1 MNKAKQTNGGTK
13 ICFVDLGA
21 YPLLAKKNMAFAG
34 GASVQQVILAE
45 ELVKYNFEVS
55 FITYTDGKSH
65 IEQIGNIKVI
75 KVYKREDAPTLS
87 FLVKA
92 LHIWRAMK
100 EANADIYFH
109 ESGAAGVVSLICCLT
124 RKQFVRYISSDAEV
138 DKKMSEYIGRI
149 GRLCNW
155 LDIKLADAVIAQS
168 EFQKKMLK
176 ESFGRDAL
184 IIRNAFPL
192 SNQKMPEK
200 INPLIVLWVS
210 TMREIKQPE
219 LFLKLA
225 EAIPEGRF
233 QIIGGVE
240 DNNPTLYNNIRENA
254 DRISN
259 IHFVGF
265 VPFHE
270 IDQYFEQASIFVN
283 TSKYEGFPNTFI
295 QAWMH
300 YMPTVTLNADPDGL
314 ICKTKIGF
322 HSKTFNQM
330 VEDVKTL
337 LKDEQL
343 REEMGRD
350 ARQYVEQEHDI
361 TKIINHYIKVFDH
374 IGGF

>member
-1 MNKAKQTNGGTK
+1 MNKAKQTNRRKK
-13 ICFVDLGA
+13 ICFVALGA
-21 YPLLAKKNMAFAG
+21 YPLLAKKNMGFAG
-34 GASVQQVILAE
+34 GAIVQQVLLAE

-87 FLVKA
+87 PLF
-92 LHIWRAMK
+92 
-100 EANADIYFH
+100 
-109 ESGAAGVVSLICCLT
+109 CCLT
-124 RKQFVRYISSDAEV
+124 RKKFVRYISSDAEV
-138 DKKMSEYIGRI
+138 DKKMTEYISRI
-149 GRLCNW
+149 GRLGNW

-168 EFQKKMLK
+168 EFQKNLLK
-176 ESFGRDAL
+176 ENFGRESL
-184 IIRNAFPL
+184 IIRNAFPR
-192 SNQKMPEK
+192 SNQKISEK
-200 INPLIVLWVS
+200 ANPPIVLWVS
-210 TMREIKQPE
+210 TIRAIKQPE

-233 QIIGGVE
+233 QIIGGVG
-240 DNNPTLYNNIRENA
+240 DNNLVLYNNIRENS
-254 DRISN
+254 DGISN

-322 HSKTFNQM
+322 HSKAFNQM

-350 ARQYVEQEHDI
+350 ARQYVEREHDI
-361 TKIINHYIKVFDH
+361 TKIINNYIKVFDR